1 MRKSLK
7 SVKKIFEM
15 GLIHNR
21 GLKPTN
27 FTIYYPLPPVFG
39 SMCSALLQY
48 WNLTYLWW
56 SPSWLSSPPPPLSWP
71 WFWPLLPPAIYS
83 SNCLFQL
90 FLLLLAQVEV
100 LSAMIMVIMS
110 SVAPL
115 LDKTNLGSKQN
126 FDQQILGPKFFWYTT
141 FLGPNK
147 FWVQKKYWG
156 NNFFRS
162 TLYCLVFKDT
172 CQTFST
178 HFPNSFQTPF
188 THLPDTFQ
196 KTSSHRLKSLSIL
209 SLYWGVE
216 LV

>member
-110 SVAPL
+110 SVVPL
-115 LDKTNLGSKQN
+115 PDKTICFDPKMLFNKNFRSKIFLVNASNGCKGN
-126 FDQQILGPKFFWYTT
+126 FGAKI
-141 FLGPNK
+141 FLGPPNIVWCLK
-147 FWVQKKYWG
+147 HLSDIFH
-156 NNFFRS
+156 
-162 TLYCLVFKDT
+162 TLSK
-172 CQTFST
+172 QFS
-178 HFPNSFQTPF
+178 
-188 THLPDTFQ
+188 DTFLTPSR
-196 KTSSHRLKSLSIL
+196 KLLDTI
-209 SLYWGVE
+209 
-216 LV
+216 